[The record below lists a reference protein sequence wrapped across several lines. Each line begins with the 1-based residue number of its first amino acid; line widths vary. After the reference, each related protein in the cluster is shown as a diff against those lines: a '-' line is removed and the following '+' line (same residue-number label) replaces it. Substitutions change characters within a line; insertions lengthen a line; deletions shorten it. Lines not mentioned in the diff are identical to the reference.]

1 MLTDTQV
8 PKLCKAFANGSTANI
23 KFSKTQLFIMI
34 QSGRYTGMF
43 NPINAINPFKVLSK
57 LLIKQRFYLKKWHLM
72 I

>member
-8 PKLCKAFANGSTANI
+8 PELCKAFANGSTANI

-34 QSGRYTGMF
+34 QSGRYIGMF